1 MAHFRDEFAE
11 APLNDKKS
19 LSLAFVGCVL
29 EGRRSLETLLAM
41 GERVAA
47 VFTLRPELAAKVS
60 GAVPWEALATQHGI
74 PLHHVRNMNDPEALE
89 VLRSVAPDLLFC
101 VGWTQ
106 LLKKD
111 VLELPRLGCLGFHA
125 SYLPTY
131 RGRAPVNWAIIN
143 GEKQTG
149 NTLMVLDEGVDTGDI
164 LAQRA
169 FPIDDD
175 DTCATIY
182 DKVAHSEDEMI
193 REVMPL
199 IHDGRMPRR
208 PQDHAQATVMPRRR
222 PEDGIVDWTRTTKQL
237 HDWVR
242 ALTHPYPGAFTT
254 LAGRRVWIFKASPW
268 RPGPGGFGVDRP
280 QPGMWRVEGTPP
292 RLVAGTGDGELALL
306 RVQFDGEQ
314 ELDGVAFAA
323 RHVPQGGLVAGG
335 EASS

>member
-1 MAHFRDEFAE
+1 
-11 APLNDKKS
+11 LNATKS
-19 LSLAFVGCVL
+19 LRIAFVGCVL
-29 EGRRSLETLLAM
+29 EGRRSLETLLDL
-41 GERVAA
+41 GENIA
-47 VFTLRPELAAKVS
+47 VIFTLRPDLAAKVS
-60 GAVPWEALATQHGI
+60 GAVPWEDIAARSGI
-74 PLHHVRNMNDPEALE
+74 PLQYVRNINDPEA
-89 VLRSVAPDLLFC
+89 VATLRAISPDLLFC

-125 SYLPTY
+125 SYLPAY

-143 GEKQTG
+143 GESQTG
-149 NTLMVLDEGVDTGDI
+149 NTLMFLDEGVDTGDI

-169 FPIDDD
+169 FPIADD
-175 DTCATIY
+175 DTCATVY
-182 DKVAHSEDEMI
+182 DKVARSEDEMI

-208 PQDHAQATVMPRRR
+208 PQDHSLATVMPRRR
-222 PEDGIVDWTRTTKQL
+222 PEDGVVDWSRTTKQL

-254 LAGRRVWIFKASPW
+254 LAGRRVWIWKASPW
-268 RPGPGGFGVDRP
+268 RPGPGGFAAGRP
-280 QPGMWRVEGTPP
+280 QPGMWRLEGTPP
-292 RLVAGTGDGELALL
+292 RLVAGTGDGELSLE
-306 RVQFDGEQ
+306 RVQLDGEQ

-323 RHVPQGGLVAGG
+323 RHVPPGGCVAGG